1 MTGLDSAGHELRQAG
16 CDSILFQD
24 HGRPARESGNTWA
37 DRLRLLDDFVDLAC
51 MAGWRPIP
59 YLGGHP
65 TRRNFRQIHKTG
77 GV

>member
-24 HGRPARESGNTWA
+24 HARPARESSNTWA
-37 DRLRLLDDFVDLAC
+37 DRLRLLDDFIDLAS

-65 TRRNFRQIHKTG
+65 PRRNFRQIHKTG